1 MVVVGTGMRE
11 TLADTLVCILQVVL
25 AYETD
30 VYHLCSLV
38 SAVEECLPRTQR
50 RCFADRLAH
59 LAEDGGVEALVLHV
73 YRHLVDARKVFALNH
88 AVQVYVTETCY
99 LLHDSLFEMLL
110 GAENQDIWLN
120 TYALQFLHG
129 VLGRL
134 CLQLACCLQIRHIG
148 KVNVDGVLA
157 QFPFQLSDSFHVRG
171 ALYVAD
177 GSANLGNHEV
187 IVILL
192 AEQLHVALDLVGD
205 VRHHLDG
212 FAEII
217 ATTLLV
223 DDCLVD
229 TTSGERIRFRSLN
242 AGESL
247 VVSEVEVGLHTIYR
261 YVALTMLIRVQCTR
275 VDVDVWVKLLDSNVV
290 TSCLKKFTDG

>member
-1 MVVVGTGMRE
+1 MVVVGAGMRE
-11 TLADTLVCILQVVL
+11 TLADALVGILQVVL
-25 AYETD
+25 SYETD
-30 VYHLCSLV
+30 VYHLGSLV
-38 SAVEECLPRTQR
+38 SAVEESSPRTQR
-50 RCFADRLAH
+50 RLLSDRLAH
-59 LAEDGGVEALVLHV
+59 FAEDGGVEALVLHV
-73 YRHLVDARKVFALNH
+73 DRYLVDARKVFALNH
-88 AVQVYVTETCY
+88 AVEIYVTEASH
-99 LLHDSLFEMLL
+99 LLQDSLFEMLL
-110 GAENQDIWLN
+110 GAENQNIWLN
-120 TYALQFLHG
+120 TYALQFLNG

-134 CLQLACCLQIRHIG
+134 CLQLACSLQIRHIG
-148 KVNVDGVLA
+148 EVHIDGVLA
-157 QFPFQLSDSFHVRG
+157 QLPFQLSDSFHVWG
-171 ALYVAD
+171 TLDVAD

-217 ATTLLV
+217 ATAFLV
-223 DDCLVD
+223 NDCLVD

-242 AGESL
+242 TGESL

-261 YVALTMLIRVQCTR
+261 YVALTMLVRVQCTR

-290 TSCLKKFTDG
+290 ASCLKKFTDG

>member
-1 MVVVGTGMRE
+1 MN
-11 TLADTLVCILQVVL
+11 I
-25 AYETD
+25 
-30 VYHLCSLV
+30 
-38 SAVEECLPRTQR
+38 
-50 RCFADRLAH
+50 
-59 LAEDGGVEALVLHV
+59 
-73 YRHLVDARKVFALNH
+73 
-88 AVQVYVTETCY
+88 
-99 LLHDSLFEMLL
+99 
-110 GAENQDIWLN
+110 
-120 TYALQFLHG
+120 
-129 VLGRL
+129 
-134 CLQLACCLQIRHIG
+134 
-148 KVNVDGVLA
+148 DGVLA

-171 ALYVAD
+171 TLDVAD

-212 FAEII
+212 FAEIV
-217 ATTLLV
+217 ATAFLV
-223 DDCLVD
+223 NHCLVD
-229 TTSGERIRFRSLN
+229 TTSGERIRFCSLN

-261 YVALTMLIRVQCTR
+261 YIALTMLIRVQCTR

>member
-1 MVVVGTGMRE
+1 MRE
-11 TLADTLVCILQVVL
+11 ALADALVGILQVVL
-25 AYETD
+25 SNETD
-30 VYHLCSLV
+30 VHHLGSLV
-38 SAVEECLPRTQR
+38 SAVEESFPWTQCR
-50 RCFADRLAH
+50 LLADRLSH

-73 YRHLVDARKVFALNH
+73 DRYLVDARKVFALDY
-88 AVQVYVTETCY
+88 AVDVYVTEACH
-99 LLHDSLFEMLL
+99 LLQDSLFEMLL
-110 GAENQDIWLN
+110 GAENQNIWLN

-148 KVNVDGVLA
+148 EVNIDGVLA
-157 QFPFQLSDSFHVRG
+157 QFPFQLSDSFHVWG
-171 ALYVAD
+171 TLDVAD

-212 FAEII
+212 LAEIV
-217 ATTLLV
+217 ATTFLV
-223 DDCLVD
+223 NDCLID
-229 TTSGERIRFRSLN
+229 TTCGERIRFCSLN

-247 VVSEVEVGLHTIYR
+247 VVSEVQVGLHTIYR
-261 YVALTMLIRVQCTR
+261 YVALTMLVRVQCTR

>member
-1 MVVVGTGMRE
+1 
-11 TLADTLVCILQVVL
+11 
-25 AYETD
+25 
-30 VYHLCSLV
+30 
-38 SAVEECLPRTQR
+38 
-50 RCFADRLAH
+50 
-59 LAEDGGVEALVLHV
+59 
-73 YRHLVDARKVFALNH
+73 
-88 AVQVYVTETCY
+88 
-99 LLHDSLFEMLL
+99 MLL
-110 GAENQDIWLN
+110 GAENQNIWLN

-134 CLQLACCLQIRHIG
+134 CLQLACCLEIRHIG
-148 KVNVDGVLA
+148 EVYIDGVLA
-157 QFPFQLSDSFHVRG
+157 QLPFQLSDSFHVWG
-171 ALYVAD
+171 TLDVAD
-177 GSANLGNHEV
+177 GSAYLGNHEV

-217 ATTLLV
+217 AATFLV
-223 DDCLVD
+223 NDCLVD

-242 AGESL
+242 TGESL

-261 YVALTMLIRVQCTR
+261 YVALTMLVRVQCTR

-290 TSCLKKFTDG
+290 ASCLKKFTDG

>member
-1 MVVVGTGMRE
+1 MVVVGAGMRE

-99 LLHDSLFEMLL
+99 LLHDSLFEMLF

-129 VLGRL
+129 VW
-134 CLQLACCLQIRHIG
+134 
-148 KVNVDGVLA
+148 
-157 QFPFQLSDSFHVRG
+157 
-171 ALYVAD
+171 
-177 GSANLGNHEV
+177 
-187 IVILL
+187 
-192 AEQLHVALDLVGD
+192 VGF
-205 VRHHLDG
+205 V
-212 FAEII
+212 FNSPA
-217 ATTLLV
+217 A
-223 DDCLVD
+223 
-229 TTSGERIRFRSLN
+229 FR
-242 AGESL
+242 
-247 VVSEVEVGLHTIYR
+247 
-261 YVALTMLIRVQCTR
+261 
-275 VDVDVWVKLLDSNVV
+275 
-290 TSCLKKFTDG
+290 